1 MNLPA
6 NFLNDIQG
14 KDTSLIPLVV
24 FSDYDIDADTG
35 YQYLFFS
42 TNSVAL
48 DTYNN
53 FDNGSDNS
61 PHLNHYY

>member
-24 FSDYDIDADTG
+24 FTDLDI
-35 YQYLFFS
+35 FIS
-42 TNSVAL
+42 TNNLSVDGQYFHPIL
-48 DTYNN
+48 
-53 FDNGSDNS
+53 
-61 PHLNHYY
+61 LNIPSIKQSVDI